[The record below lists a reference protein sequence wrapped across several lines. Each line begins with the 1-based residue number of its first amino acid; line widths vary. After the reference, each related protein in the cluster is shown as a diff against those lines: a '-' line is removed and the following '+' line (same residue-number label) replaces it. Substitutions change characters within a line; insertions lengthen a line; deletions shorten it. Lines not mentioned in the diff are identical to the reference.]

1 MINNNRSK
9 KSLVQNISMPNQQ
22 NQFQYNQ
29 QGQDPKLKNYYEAY
43 EKNRLKSLDKYQS
56 DLTKIYM
63 VNPNPLNSPQ
73 I

>member
-22 NQFQYNQ
+22 IQYNQ
-29 QGQDPKLKNYYEAY
+29 QDPKLKNYYEAY

-63 VNPNPLNSPQ
+63 VNPNMNSP
-73 I
+73 

>member
-1 MINNNRSK
+1 
-9 KSLVQNISMPNQQ
+9 MPNQQ

-63 VNPNPLNSPQ
+63 VNPNPLNSP
-73 I
+73 